1 MPTTPTTAP
10 RCVAE
15 RLYSA
20 KADLAAERVLVVR
33 GLATQRLP
41 VARYRRGTRS
51 IAAEELDKVSTND
64 VARIEAESRQIRAER
79 KLDS

>member
-1 MPTTPTTAP
+1 
-10 RCVAE
+10 
-15 RLYSA
+15 
-20 KADLAAERVLVVR
+20 VLVVR

-79 KLDS
+79 KLDSQLAVGQPDRTRKRLEQQL